1 MSYKVLVTEKI
12 NNAGEKFLKENRYEI
27 KMLSD
32 ILKETILVNNDTLV
46 DAFIKEYKDEFNCIS
61 VLSV

>member
-32 ILKETILVNNDTLV
+32 ILRETILVNNDPLV